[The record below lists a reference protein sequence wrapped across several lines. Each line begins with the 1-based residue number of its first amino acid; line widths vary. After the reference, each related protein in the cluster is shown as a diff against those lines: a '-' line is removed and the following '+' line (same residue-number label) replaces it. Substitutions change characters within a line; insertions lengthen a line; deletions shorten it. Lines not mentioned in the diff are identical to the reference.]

1 METFQKNELF
11 KNTNMKR
18 TIFLLATAVLT
29 LASCGKSDDNPTP
42 NNPEN
47 PKTTEVKRIK
57 EVKITY
63 LKREY
68 VNRR

>member
-1 METFQKNELF
+1 
-11 KNTNMKR
+11 MKR
-18 TIFLLATAVLT
+18 AIFLLATAVLT

-57 EVKITY
+57 EVKIN
-63 LKREY
+63 LFEKRICPF

>member
-1 METFQKNELF
+1 
-11 KNTNMKR
+11 MKR

-47 PKTTEVKRIK
+47 PKTTEVK
-57 EVKITY
+57 E
-63 LKREY
+63 LKR
-68 VNRR
+68 